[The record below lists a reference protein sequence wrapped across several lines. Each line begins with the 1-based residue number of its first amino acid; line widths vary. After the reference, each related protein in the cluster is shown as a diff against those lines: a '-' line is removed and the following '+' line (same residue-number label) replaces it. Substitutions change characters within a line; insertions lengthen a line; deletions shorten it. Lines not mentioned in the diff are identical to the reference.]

1 MLRSRVALLVVDSP
15 SQLTEL
21 WRVAVSLDE
30 GGRYTPIVHFTLYAG
45 MDAAVRACEER
56 GIAHEAPPTP
66 SGQPARPAKMP
77 ARIASSLRRRLA
89 RRLAATPLGTPF
101 LALPWALH
109 LRRLRSACGAVLQQ
123 TRASIIVL
131 AEDNVGEQS
140 AAWVAAGHD
149 LGVPSVVVP
158 YTVAKASEAAASY
171 YLRAEHSLR
180 RWDNRLLARWK
191 PQWSFSYRGRRLT
204 RLPAYQAWALEC
216 SGMAPPEPWV
226 LHSGFSD
233 AIAVES
239 ARMMKHYV
247 GEGLPPERLRLVGS
261 LADDELRRDRER
273 SAETRA
279 LLAAEHGLDPSGR
292 LLVCAV
298 PPSQFGA
305 LPAEIEFDDYP
316 SLLRAWTA
324 ALADLGGWDIVLRL
338 HPRMADDEE
347 IRPFLG
353 DLPVSTM
360 DTLRL
365 IAACDVYVAS
375 VSATIRWAIA
385 SGVPVVNYDV
395 YRFGYDDYDD
405 VSAVLT
411 VDTLPDFRASLGR
424 LTADDVWRAEFAA
437 AQRQE
442 SHRWGLSDGCCGD
455 RLVDLFDSVIEEP
468 KVG

>member
-21 WRVAVSLDE
+21 WRVAGFLHDD
-30 GGRYTPIVHFTLYAG
+30 GRYTPVVHFTPYAG
-45 MDAAVRACEER
+45 LEAAVRACEER
-56 GIAHEAPPTP
+56 GIAHEGPPLP
-66 SGQPARPAKMP
+66 SGEPARPARLP
-77 ARIASSLRRRLA
+77 ARIATSLRRRLA
-89 RRLAATPLGTPF
+89 RQLAATSLGTPF
-101 LALPWALH
+101 LALSWALH
-109 LRRLRSACGAVLQQ
+109 LARLRRASRAVLQQ

-158 YTVAKASEAAASY
+158 YTMAKASEAAASY
-171 YLRAEHSLR
+171 YLRDEHSFR

-191 PQWSFSYRGRRLT
+191 PRWSFTYRGRRLT
-204 RLPAYQAWALEC
+204 RLPAYQALALEWW
-216 SGMAPPEPWV
+216 GMTPPEPWV

-233 AIAVES
+233 VIAVES
-239 ARMMKHYV
+239 SRMMEHYV
-247 GEGLPPERLRLVGS
+247 GEGLPAERLRLVGS

-279 LLAAEHGLDPSGR
+279 LLAAEHGLDPSRR
-292 LLVCAV
+292 LLICAV

-316 SLLRAWTA
+316 SLLRAWAA
-324 ALADLGGWDIVLRL
+324 ALADIGGWDVVLRL
-338 HPRMADDEE
+338 HPRTDADKK

-365 IAACDVYVAS
+365 IAACDAYVAS

-385 SGVPVVNYDV
+385 SGVPVINYDV

-405 VSAVLT
+405 LSAVLT
-411 VDTLPDFRASLGR
+411 VDNLLDFKSSLGR
-424 LTADDVWRAEFAA
+424 LTSDAVWRAELAA
-437 AQRQE
+437 VQRRE
-442 SHRWGLSDGCCGD
+442 SPRWGSADGRCGE
-455 RLVDLFDSVIEEP
+455 RLVDLFDSLLEEP

>member
-1 MLRSRVALLVVDSP
+1 
-15 SQLTEL
+15 
-21 WRVAVSLDE
+21 
-30 GGRYTPIVHFTLYAG
+30 
-45 MDAAVRACEER
+45 
-56 GIAHEAPPTP
+56 
-66 SGQPARPAKMP
+66 
-77 ARIASSLRRRLA
+77 
-89 RRLAATPLGTPF
+89 
-101 LALPWALH
+101 
-109 LRRLRSACGAVLQQ
+109 
-123 TRASIIVL
+123 
-131 AEDNVGEQS
+131 
-140 AAWVAAGHD
+140 VAAGHD

-171 YLRAEHSLR
+171 YQRTEHSLR

-191 PQWSFSYRGRRLT
+191 PQWSVRYRSRRLT
-204 RLPAYQAWALEC
+204 RLPAYQAWALEW

-239 ARMMKHYV
+239 ARMMEHYV
-247 GEGLPPERLRLVGS
+247 GEGLPRERLRLVGS

-273 SAETRA
+273 AAETRA
-279 LLAAEHGLDPSGR
+279 LLAAEHGVDPSGR

-324 ALADLGGWDIVLRL
+324 ALADLSGWDVVLRL
-338 HPRMADDEE
+338 HPRMADDEQ

-353 DLPVSTM
+353 DLPVSTL

-385 SGVPVVNYDV
+385 GGVPVVNYDV
-395 YRFGYDDYDD
+395 YRFGYEDYDD

-411 VDTLPDFRASLGR
+411 VDTLPAFRASLGR
-424 LTADDVWRAEFAA
+424 LTADDVWRAELAA
-437 AQRQE
+437 VQRQE
-442 SHRWGLSDGCCGD
+442 SHRWGLSDGCCGE
-455 RLVDLFDSVIEEP
+455 RLVDLFDSLIEEP